1 MSEQKDKDDGG
12 SAFPQI
18 GSEQVGSHG
27 EYHTEV
33 SSYGGMTL
41 RDYFAGKAMSEV
53 FAVALRGRLPIN
65 REQME
70 AIARSVWLMADVMIA
85 GRGA

>member
-1 MSEQKDKDDGG
+1 MSAQDDGG
-12 SAFPQI
+12 SAFPQV

-41 RDYFAGKAMSEV
+41 RDYFAAKVLQSAMTQAGIRGIPITELAQSV
-53 FAVALRGRLPIN
+53 WKVADAMIAARSRDRGR
-65 REQME
+65 
-70 AIARSVWLMADVMIA
+70 
-85 GRGA
+85 